1 MIIIFYFQNF
11 ALTTTKL
18 LLDGKNV
25 QQFKDDFV
33 GSRKILKHF
42 PDWASHN
49 RRDASKEQL
58 SSHSFLSDQWTSK
71 TNYILILDTAL
82 S

>member
-42 PDWASHN
+42 PD
-49 RRDASKEQL
+49 
-58 SSHSFLSDQWTSK
+58 
-71 TNYILILDTAL
+71 
-82 S
+82 